1 MNTELEI
8 LKATRTVAVVGLSSH
23 EWRPS
28 YEIAEYLLKQ
38 GYKVIPVN
46 PREKTVLGQHAHPR
60 LEDVPEPVDL
70 VNIFRRP
77 EHVPEI
83 VESAIRIGAKAVWM
97 QPGTEN
103 AAAVR
108 RAKEAGLMVVA
119 GPCIFVAHRSL
130 RSELVH
136 SRAK

>member
-1 MNTELEI
+1 MNCELEI
-8 LKATRTVAVVGLSSH
+8 LKATRTVAAVGLSSH

-38 GYKVIPVN
+38 GFRVIPVN
-46 PREKTVLGQHAHPR
+46 PREKAVLSQQAYAR
-60 LEDVPEPVDL
+60 LEHVPEPVDL

-83 VESAIRIGAKAVWM
+83 VESAIAIGAKAVWM
-97 QPGTEN
+97 QPGTEHPG
-103 AAAVR
+103 AVR

-119 GPCIFVAHRSL
+119 GPCIYVEHRRL
-130 RSELVH
+130 RTQL
-136 SRAK
+136 A

>member
-1 MNTELEI
+1 MSTELDI
-8 LKATRTVAVVGLSSH
+8 LKSTRTVAVVGLSSH

-38 GYKVIPVN
+38 GFHVIPVN
-46 PREKTVLGQHAHPR
+46 PREKEVLGQQAYPR

-70 VNIFRRP
+70 VSVFRRP
-77 EHVPEI
+77 EYVPEI

-103 AAAVR
+103 PKAVL

-119 GPCIFVAHRSL
+119 GPCIYVEHRRL
-130 RSELVH
+130 RTQLV
-136 SRAK
+136 

>member
-8 LKATRTVAVVGLSSH
+8 LKVARTVAVVGLSSH

-38 GYKVIPVN
+38 DFKVIPVN
-46 PREKTVLGQHAHPR
+46 PREKVVLGQQAYAC
-60 LEDVPEPVDL
+60 LEDIPEPVDL

-77 EHVPEI
+77 EYVPEI

-97 QPGTEN
+97 QPGTVN
-103 AAAVR
+103 QAAVQ
-108 RAKEAGLMVVA
+108 RAKQAGLMVVA
-119 GPCIFVAHRSL
+119 GPCIYVSHRSL
-130 RSELVH
+130 RSQLV
-136 SRAK
+136 

>member
-8 LKATRTVAVVGLSSH
+8 LRATRTIAVVGLSSH

-38 GYKVIPVN
+38 GFQVIPIN
-46 PREKTVLGQHAHPR
+46 PREKTVLGQQAYAR

-77 EHVPEI
+77 EHVPAI

-103 AAAVR
+103 PAAVR
-108 RAKEAGLMVVA
+108 RAKQAGLMVVA
-119 GPCIFVAHRSL
+119 GPCIYVEHRRL
-130 RSELVH
+130 RTQL
-136 SRAK
+136 A

>member
-1 MNTELEI
+1 MSSTELEI
-8 LKATRTVAVVGLSSH
+8 LRATKTVAVVGLSSH
-23 EWRPS
+23 ERRPS

-38 GYKVIPVN
+38 GYRVIPVN
-46 PREKTVLGQHAHPR
+46 PGEKAVLGQQAYPS

-103 AAAVR
+103 PAAVR

-119 GPCIFVAHRSL
+119 GPCIYVEHRGL
-130 RSELVH
+130 RSQLV
-136 SRAK
+136 